1 MLGYYNPSVILTY
14 LSLIFAS
21 FGISS
26 AMKGGENGIFAAVFA
41 LMLSGVCDM
50 FDGAVAAKCKRNE
63 EEKLFGIQIDS
74 LCDLVAFGVLPA
86 CITLALA
93 EHSAFSRIGASLIL
107 LSSVI
112 RLGFFNVQETVRD
125 RTERLTHYTGLP
137 VTTVAILFPAALLI
151 GHVLELPLHLFA
163 PGCLCLFSFLE
174 VSRLKLKKPYGAGK
188 WILLAAGILVFAGI
202 LLSKLHL
209 GL

>member
-14 LSLIFAS
+14 LSLVFAS
-21 FGISS
+21 FGISR
-26 AMKGGENGIFAAVFA
+26 AMIGGNDNIFAAIFF

-50 FDGAVAAKCKRNE
+50 FDGAVAARCKRNE

-74 LCDLVAFGVLPA
+74 LCDLVAFGCLPA
-86 CITLALA
+86 CITLSLA
-93 EHSAFSRIGASLIL
+93 EHSVFSRIGATLIL

-125 RTERLTHYTGLP
+125 REEKLTHYTGLP
-137 VTTVAILFPAALLI
+137 VTTVALLFPAALLV
-151 GHVLELPLHLFA
+151 GNALELSPEKFA
-163 PGCLCLFSFLE
+163 PACLCLFSAME

-188 WILLAAGILVFAGI
+188 WIMLFAGILVFAGI
-202 LLSKLHL
+202 LLSKFLPA
-209 GL
+209 

>member
-14 LSLIFAS
+14 LSLVFAG
-21 FGISS
+21 FGISR
-26 AMKGGENGIFAAVFA
+26 AIEGGNDNIFAAIFF

-50 FDGAVAAKCKRNE
+50 FDGAVAARCKRNE

-74 LCDLVAFGVLPA
+74 LCDLVAFGCLPA
-86 CITLALA
+86 CITLSLA
-93 EHSAFSRIGASLIL
+93 EHSVFSRIGATMIL

-125 RTERLTHYTGLP
+125 REEKLTHYTGLP
-137 VTTVAILFPAALLI
+137 VTTVALLFPAALLVGGI
-151 GHVLELPLHLFA
+151 LELPPEKFA
-163 PGCLCLFSFLE
+163 PACLCLFSAME

-188 WILLAAGILVFAGI
+188 WIMLFAGILVFAGI
-202 LLSKLHL
+202 VLSKLFPV
-209 GL
+209 

>member
-21 FGISS
+21 FGISR
-26 AMKGGENGIFAAVFA
+26 AMEGGDTNLFASVFF

-50 FDGAVAAKCKRNE
+50 FDGAVAARCKRNE

-74 LCDLVAFGVLPA
+74 LCDLVAFGALPA
-86 CITLALA
+86 CITLSLA
-93 EHSAFSRIGASLIL
+93 DHSAFARIGAAMIL

-112 RLGFFNVQETVRD
+112 RLGFFNVQETVRN
-125 RTERLTHYTGLP
+125 REERLTHYTGLP
-137 VTTVAILFPAALLI
+137 VTTVALLFPAALLV
-151 GHVLELPLHLFA
+151 GNALDLPLEKFA
-163 PGCLCLFSFLE
+163 PACLCLFSALE

-188 WILLAAGILVFAGI
+188 WIMLAAGILVFAGI
-202 LLSKLHL
+202 ILSKVFPA
-209 GL
+209 

>member
-14 LSLIFAS
+14 LSLVFAT
-21 FGISS
+21 FGISR
-26 AMKGGENGIFAAVFA
+26 AMEGGDTNVFAAIFC

-50 FDGAVAAKCKRNE
+50 FDGAVAARCKRNE

-74 LCDLVAFGVLPA
+74 LCDLVAFGCLPA
-86 CITLALA
+86 CITLSLA
-93 EHSAFSRIGASLIL
+93 EHSAFSRIGAALIL

-151 GHVLELPLHLFA
+151 GNALELPLDLFA
-163 PGCLCLFSFLE
+163 PGCLCLFSALE

-188 WILLAAGILVFAGI
+188 WIMLAAGVLVFAGI
-202 LLSKLHL
+202 LVTKFFPAS
-209 GL
+209 